1 MNKLLVLVLITASL
15 FSCKNKKLDST
26 KAYFSVVDYLKAEVK
41 KIDSLPLHFKK
52 ITTVENTND
61 TSVISNNEF
70 HKYANQFL
78 NLPDIA
84 SYDKM
89 DDYNEANDFDE
100 VLNNVLLMY
109 TAKRDDEIV
118 RNQTIMMQPDD
129 IGNTHVKTILVTTL
143 QTNKDSMVVKN
154 MTWHIDKRFQIVT
167 KTNKTGQP
175 EKISTTVI
183 SWE

>member
-26 KAYFSVVDYLKAEVK
+26 KAYFSVVDYLKTEVK
-41 KIDSLPLHFKK
+41 KMDSLPLHFKK

-61 TSVISNNEF
+61 TSVISKNEF
-70 HKYANQFL
+70 HKYVNQFL

-84 SYDKM
+84 SSDKM

-109 TAKRDDEIV
+109 TAKRDDDIV

-154 MTWHIDKRFQIVT
+154 MTWHIDKRFQIVN
-167 KTNKTGQP
+167 KTNKTSQP